1 MLNSAQ
7 KSVGNTMFGKSDENV
22 MALNG
27 SDRHRAVSI
36 DETNWGYIVS
46 RGARARRIAGFGEV
60 AAVAACLMFGTFAYA
75 PWVLPVSISNVDVLP
90 YKISATIMFFVFS
103 ALLYIMSRRGLSF
116 EVQIDTR
123 RRIVRTARRN
133 RANTVTQIEQFAFSD
148 IKSVHMKR
156 SKSPMAVGQ
165 IFLNPTGSNR
175 AVLVA
180 SGPARDLEPVLRR
193 MIADMREAAPVR
205 AADSGFGNVAKRPPG
220 AFAA

>member
-1 MLNSAQ
+1 MN
-7 KSVGNTMFGKSDENV
+7 GNTSEIGLV
-22 MALNG
+22 LND
-27 SDRHRAVSI
+27 SDRSRAVSV
-36 DETNWGYIVS
+36 DETSWGYIVS
-46 RGARARRIAGFGEV
+46 NGARARRIAGFGEV
-60 AAVAACLMFGTFAYA
+60 AAIAACLMFGTFAYA

-133 RANTVTQIEQFAFSD
+133 RANTVTQIEQFAFSE
-148 IKSVHMKR
+148 INSVHMKR

-165 IFLNPTGSNR
+165 IFLKPTGSNR

-180 SGPARDLEPVLRR
+180 TGPARDLEPVLRR
-193 MIADMREAAPVR
+193 MIADMREVAPVR
-205 AADSGFGNVAKRPPG
+205 GVDSGVRTVAKRPPG

>member
-1 MLNSAQ
+1 MS
-7 KSVGNTMFGKSDENV
+7 GNTSEIGLV
-22 MALNG
+22 LND
-27 SDRHRAVSI
+27 SDRRRAVTV
-36 DETNWGYIVS
+36 DETSWGYIVS
-46 RGARARRIAGFGEV
+46 KGARARRVAGFGEV

-75 PWVLPVSISNVDVLP
+75 PWILPVSISNVAVLP

-165 IFLNPTGSNR
+165 IFLKPTAGNR

-180 SGPARDLEPVLRR
+180 TGPARDLEPVLSR
-193 MIADMREAAPVR
+193 MIADMREVAPVR
-205 AADSGFGNVAKRPPG
+205 VADSGLRPADKRPPG